1 MIQNL
6 LNVTGILHLVPGV
19 AIVLLGLI
27 YSDNTLILTGTGL
40 TVGGIVI
47 FSITLTEYGSGL
59 KDYIFSKL

>member
-47 FSITLTEYGSGL
+47 FSITLTGYGSVL
-59 KDYIFSKL
+59 KDYIFNKL

>member
-19 AIVLLGLI
+19 TIVLLGLI

-40 TVGGIVI
+40 MVGGIVI
-47 FSITLTEYGSGL
+47 FSITLTEYGSVL